1 MTTKT
6 VHGLAPEATEKAAK
20 KLIGIEHL
28 LQWAYRQ
35 ELPKGQTGGRMAG
48 LGMAGGWDAVSRFG
62 ELGTLVDVS
71 ANAFGCVPD
80 VWGNGEVEAHEDALA
95 VAASVAR
102 LAETTCAWEEGYDVL
117 SDVEGITDAE
127 RTECNRLGYDI
138 ARARGDQ
145 LAALV
150 IRVAMVGR
158 VPTWEGH
165 GPVERRVELGAK
177 GQPAWFRHVER
188 LEGEGRKPVLIEM
201 DGYDA
206 KRGRPYPGAF
216 QKHYLDP
223 HPAMLAGER
232 LDYQAWVSALAFLAA
247 DLRGRLVAH
256 RVAPSLRRSWPWED
270 EGVATFRPRVLP
282 VQISAAD
289 V

>member
-1 MTTKT
+1 MVLLPKP
-6 VHGLAPEATEKAAK
+6 LKKAGK

-35 ELPKGQTGGRMAG
+35 ELPKGQAGGRMAG
-48 LGMAGGWDAVSRFG
+48 IGMAGGWDAVSRFG

-71 ANAFGCVPD
+71 PNAFGCVPD
-80 VWGNGEVEAHEDALA
+80 LWGDGEAEAHSDALA
-95 VAASVAR
+95 VAEAVGR

-117 SDVEGITDAE
+117 SDVEGITEAE
-127 RTECNRLGYDI
+127 RAECNRLGYDI

-150 IRVAMVGR
+150 IRVAMVGK

-165 GPVERRVELGAK
+165 GPVERRVELGPK
-177 GQPAWFRHVER
+177 GQPAWF
-188 LEGEGRKPVLIEM
+188 GWSSGRK
-201 DGYDA
+201 A
-206 KRGRPYPGAF
+206 KGDRPCWSRWTGSTPKRRRPHPGAF

-247 DLRGRLVAH
+247 DLDGRLVAH
-256 RVAPSLRRSWPWED
+256 RIAPSLRRPWPWED
-270 EGVATFRPRVLP
+270 EGVALF
-282 VQISAAD
+282 
-289 V
+289 